1 MEVKRTRPNKKIK
14 TGKFMPIF
22 CCCVILPLKNKNPEK
37 YKVCD
42 RVITVNDCAA
52 RMMEKWMPRTIGF
65 FRHSKGITLKKRK
78 VKITKNKS
86 IIYVKI

>member
-1 MEVKRTRPNKKIK
+1 MEVKRTNPNKKIK

-52 RMMEKWMPRTIGF
+52 RMMEK
-65 FRHSKGITLKKRK
+65 
-78 VKITKNKS
+78 
-86 IIYVKI
+86 

>member
-1 MEVKRTRPNKKIK
+1 MEVKRTKPNKKIK

-52 RMMEKWMPRTIGF
+52 CMMEKWMPRTIGF
-65 FRHSKGITLKKRK
+65 FRHFKEAYDYLKEAEGENYEK
-78 VKITKNKS
+78 
-86 IIYVKI
+86 

>member
-1 MEVKRTRPNKKIK
+1 MEVKRTKSNKKIK

-22 CCCVILPLKNKNPEK
+22 CCCVILPLKTKNPEK

-65 FRHSKGITLKKRK
+65 FRHFKEAYDYLKE
-78 VKITKNKS
+78 TEGEN
-86 IIYVKI
+86 YEE